1 MFCILN
7 LVWKTQGM
15 VVVQEYT
22 LRKGKLKVF
31 PKL

>member
-7 LVWKTQGM
+7 LVWMTQSM

-22 LRKGKLKVF
+22 LRTGKLEVF